1 MEALPGRRRFL
12 VAGPIGQLV
21 GLEPALQNE
30 LPVAVEDLLAVLRLP
45 EEPGQE
51 RRALRGG
58 EGDQVLALLVALDE
72 GRRREADGL
81 FADEVHRLVGAG
93 TGGLRGVL
101 EADLEDEGRLHV
113 VRPEPAGEELLHP
126 LARRGLDAPTRLLL
140 GQGLRLRQGDRL
152 LHRRVLDVR

>member
-30 LPVAVEDLLAVLRLP
+30 LPVAAEDLLAVLRLP

-72 GRRREADGL
+72 GRRREADSL
-81 FADEVHRLVGAG
+81 FADEVHRLVGGG
-93 TGGLRGVL
+93 TGGLRG
-101 EADLEDEGRLHV
+101 
-113 VRPEPAGEELLHP
+113 
-126 LARRGLDAPTRLLL
+126 
-140 GQGLRLRQGDRL
+140 
-152 LHRRVLDVR
+152 